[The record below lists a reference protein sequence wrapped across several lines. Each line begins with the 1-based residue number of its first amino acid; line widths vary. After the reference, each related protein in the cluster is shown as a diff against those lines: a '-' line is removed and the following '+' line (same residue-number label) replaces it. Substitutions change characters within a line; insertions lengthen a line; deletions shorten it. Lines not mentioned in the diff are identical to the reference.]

1 MTMFDLL
8 RREPDVRKFTAG
20 EAVFTEGEPGDCM
33 FAVVEGDVAIRKGER
48 VLEHVHAGGVFGEM
62 ALIDKTPRSASAV
75 AVTDCQVVAVAEKRF
90 MYLVQQT
97 PYFALEIMHV
107 LADRLRRNTSS

>member
-1 MTMFDLL
+1 MSIFEML
-8 RREPDVRKFTAG
+8 RREPDVRTFSAG
-20 EAVFTEGEPGDCM
+20 EAIFTEGETGDCM
-33 FAVVEGDVAIRKGER
+33 FAVVEGEVTIRKGER

-75 AVTDCQVVAVAEKRF
+75 AVTDCQVVAIAEKRF
-90 MYLVQQT
+90 TYLVQQT

-107 LADRLRRNTSS
+107 LADRLRRNTAS